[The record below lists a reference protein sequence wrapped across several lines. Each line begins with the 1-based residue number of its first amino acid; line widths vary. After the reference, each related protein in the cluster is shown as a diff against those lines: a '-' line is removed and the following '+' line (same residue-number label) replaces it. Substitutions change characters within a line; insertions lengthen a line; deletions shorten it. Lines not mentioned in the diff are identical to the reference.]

1 MDTIR
6 ADFDRIALLPDDGWD
21 HNHHYH
27 DYLLRQLPARCSFAL
42 DIGCGTGAFAR
53 QLAERADHV
62 LAIDL
67 SPRMIEIAR
76 ERSANHPNIAYQ
88 VADILEW
95 ELPRQHFDCIAS
107 IATLH
112 HLPMAALLP
121 RVRGALS
128 EQGVLLVLD
137 LFQART
143 VVDFLVSA
151 LAVPANVFGR
161 LAHSGRLSVPRE
173 VKEAWAEH
181 GRHDRYLT
189 LRDVRRL
196 CAEHLPGA
204 VVRRHLFWRYSLVW
218 RGGVGIKVL
227 APLSLPGPPRQSPPT
242 RPAPPRR

>member
-6 ADFDRIALLPDDGWD
+6 ADFDRIALLPDDGWN

-27 DYLLRQLPARCSFAL
+27 DYLLRQLPARCSSAL

-53 QLAERADHV
+53 QLAGRAEHV
-62 LAIDL
+62 LALDL

-76 ERSANHPNIAYQ
+76 ERSASYPNIEYQ

-95 ELPRQHFDCIAS
+95 EFPRQHFDCIAS
-107 IATLH
+107 IAAFH

-121 RVRGALS
+121 RVRGALG

-137 LFQART
+137 LYKASTFM
-143 VVDFLVSA
+143 DYLVGA
-151 LAVPANVFGR
+151 AAFPANGFAR
-161 LAHSGRLSVPRE
+161 LAHSGRLTVPRE

-189 LRDVRRL
+189 LPEVRRL
-196 CAEHLPGA
+196 CTEHLPGA
-204 VVRRHLFWRYSLVW
+204 VVKRHLFWRYSLTW
-218 RGGVGIKVL
+218 RSG
-227 APLSLPGPPRQSPPT
+227 
-242 RPAPPRR
+242 

>member
-1 MDTIR
+1 MDIIR

-42 DIGCGTGAFAR
+42 DIGCGTGTFAR
-53 QLAERADHV
+53 QLAARAEHV

-76 ERSANHPNIAYQ
+76 ERSASYSNIEYQ

-95 ELPRQHFDCIAS
+95 EFPRQHFDCIAS
-107 IATLH
+107 IATFH
-112 HLPMAALLP
+112 HLPMGTLLP
-121 RVRGALS
+121 RVRDALS

-137 LFQART
+137 LYKAST
-143 VVDFLVSA
+143 AMDYLVGA
-151 LAVPANVFGR
+151 AAFPANVFGR
-161 LAHSGRLSVPRE
+161 LAHSGRLTVSRE

-204 VVRRHLFWRYSLVW
+204 VVRRHLFWRYSLTW
-218 RGGVGIKVL
+218 RSG
-227 APLSLPGPPRQSPPT
+227 
-242 RPAPPRR
+242 